1 MMKDQ
6 PTLYKE
12 IERILD
18 EESAW
23 IARPNVEVTKRIAAA
38 AAHAGHRMVAKLS
51 DESATQGTKEG

>member
-6 PTLYKE
+6 TTLYKE

-38 AAHAGHRMVAKLS
+38 AAAAGHRMVATLQIGAEVN
-51 DESATQGTKEG
+51 DV